1 MSKTTNKKTESD
13 LYIKNPAVF
22 HDYTID
28 KSNIY
33 EAGIALEGWEIKS
46 VMERHTSLQGAYCR
60 VSKNC
65 EIAIIGMYIKNY
77 SNGLTVDT
85 LNETRERKLLLHKTE
100 IRKIQ
105 KLVNEKGWTV
115 VPINIHRS
123 KGGSAV
129 TPNGDTVSKKRN
141 IVKIDIAV
149 AKGATKYDKRQKIK
163 EKDIKKTVSAALKN
177 N

>member
-1 MSKTTNKKTESD
+1 MNKTTNKNKEAD

-46 VMERHTSLQGAYCR
+46 LMERHTSLQGAYCR
-60 VSKNC
+60 ISKKC
-65 EIAIIGMYIKNY
+65 EISIIGMYIKNY
-77 SNGLTVDT
+77 SNGLVADS
-85 LNETRERKLLLHKTE
+85 LNEYRERKLLLHKTE

-129 TPNGDTVSKKRN
+129 NPKGDTVSKKRN

-163 EKDIKKTVSAALKN
+163 EKEIKKAAGTALKN